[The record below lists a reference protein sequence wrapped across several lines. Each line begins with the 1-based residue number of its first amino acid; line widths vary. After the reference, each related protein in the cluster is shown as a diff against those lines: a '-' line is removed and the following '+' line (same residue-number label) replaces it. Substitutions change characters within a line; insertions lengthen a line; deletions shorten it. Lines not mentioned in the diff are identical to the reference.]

1 MLVGNVDSGDSNVG
15 KIFCICVTTGYITP
29 PASEEA
35 GQWWKESGKGLQGGR
50 WKFLHTH
57 ESVGK

>member
-35 GQWWKESGKGLQGGR
+35 GQ
-50 WKFLHTH
+50 
-57 ESVGK
+57 